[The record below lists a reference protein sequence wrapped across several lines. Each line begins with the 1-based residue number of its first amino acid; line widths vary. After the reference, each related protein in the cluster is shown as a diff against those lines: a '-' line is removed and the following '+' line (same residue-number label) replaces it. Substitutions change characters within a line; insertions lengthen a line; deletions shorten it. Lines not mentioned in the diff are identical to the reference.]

1 MQTVTNQIKQ
11 SMAGSSWIRKMFEKG
26 LELKKRYGADAV
38 CDFSLGNPDVPPP
51 AKTKEVLE
59 GLAAKAIE
67 PLGLGYCPNAG
78 IPVVR
83 EAIAAYLSNQQQT
96 DVKPGNVVMTV
107 GAAGALVAFF
117 RAVIEPGDEVLCP
130 APYFVEYGSY
140 CGHFGGVLKAVD
152 SKSDEG
158 FRPDFDAMEKAIGPK
173 TRAILVNSPNN
184 PTGCIYA
191 AEDMARLAA
200 IVDRVNAAREA
211 EGGRP
216 LFLLSDE
223 PYRAFAYDGA
233 TVPAVLPLT
242 PYAVVLGSF
251 SKTLSLAGERI
262 GYLAIGSAM
271 PDGDTLLAGE
281 RIGYL
286 AIGSAMPDG
295 DTLINAV
302 TLTNRTLGFVNAPV
316 LGQRLAAALLDQ
328 TVDLEIY
335 DRRRKLMAKVLSDAG
350 VDFVMPKG
358 AFYFFPKAP
367 GGDDLAFVDALQDER
382 ILVVPGRGF
391 GMAGHVR
398 LSCSVD
404 EAIIARSAEGF
415 KRAVARCR

>member
-1 MQTVTNQIKQ
+1 MQTVTNQIRE

-26 LELKKRYGADAV
+26 LELKRLHGAEAV

-51 AKTKEVLE
+51 AKTKAVLE
-59 GLAAKAIE
+59 SIAAEAVR

-78 IPVVR
+78 IPAVR
-83 EAIAAYLSNQQQT
+83 EAIAAYLSRQQQSP
-96 DVKPGNVVMTV
+96 VAAANVVMTV
-107 GAAGALVAFF
+107 GAAGALVSFF
-117 RAVIEPGDEVLCP
+117 RAVIEPGDEVICP

-140 CGHFGGVLKAVD
+140 CGHFGGVLKPVPSLA
-152 SKSDEG
+152 DEG
-158 FRPDFDAMEKAIGPK
+158 FRLNLDAIEAAITPK
-173 TRAILVNSPNN
+173 TRALLVNSPNN
-184 PTGCIYA
+184 PTGCIYSV
-191 AEDMARLAA
+191 DDVRRLAA
-200 IVDRVNAAREA
+200 LVDMVNAARGE
-211 EGGRP
+211 EGRP

-233 TVPAVLPLT
+233 TVPPVLPLT

-262 GYLAIGSAM
+262 GYVAVSPAM
-271 PDGDTLLAGE
+271 PDGATLV
-281 RIGYL
+281 
-286 AIGSAMPDG
+286 
-295 DTLINAV
+295 NAV

-316 LGQRLAAALLDQ
+316 IGQRLAMALLDE

-350 VDFVMPKG
+350 VEFVMPRG

-367 GGDDLAFVDALQDER
+367 GGDDIAFVDALQDEL
-382 ILVVPGRGF
+382 ILAVPGRGF
-391 GMAGHVR
+391 GMAGFVR

-404 EAIIARSAEGF
+404 EKIIARSAEGF
-415 KRAVARCR
+415 KRAVAKMKGR

>member
-1 MQTVTNQIKQ
+1 
-11 SMAGSSWIRKMFEKG
+11 MFEKG
-26 LELKKRYGADAV
+26 IELKKQHGADAV

-59 GLAAKAIE
+59 AIAAKAIE

-78 IPVVR
+78 LPPVR
-83 EAIAAYLSNQQQT
+83 EAIAGYLAKQQAT
-96 DVKPGNVVMTV
+96 DVKAGNVIMTV
-107 GAAGALVAFF
+107 GAAGALVSFF
-117 RAVIEPGDEVLCP
+117 RAVIESGDEVICP

-140 CGHFGGVLKAVD
+140 CGHFGGVLKAIA
-152 SKSDEG
+152 SKPDEG
-158 FRPDFDAMEKAIGPK
+158 FRPDFDAMAAAVTPK
-173 TRAILVNSPNN
+173 TRAFLINSPNN

-191 AEDMARLAA
+191 EEDLRRLAE
-200 IVDRVNAAREA
+200 IVNKVNAARQA
-211 EGGRP
+211 EFGDAARP
-216 LFLLSDE
+216 LYLLSDE

-233 TVPAVLPLT
+233 VVPPVMPLT

-262 GYLAIGSAM
+262 GYVAIHPEM
-271 PDGDTLLAGE
+271 PDGTTLV
-281 RIGYL
+281 
-286 AIGSAMPDG
+286 
-295 DTLINAV
+295 NAV

-316 LGQRLAAALLDQ
+316 IGQRLAAQLLDQ

-350 VDFVMPKG
+350 VEFVEPKG

-367 GGDDLAFVDALQDER
+367 GGDDLKFVDALQEEL
-382 ILVVPGRGF
+382 ILAVPGRGF
-391 GMAGHVR
+391 GMAGHIR

-404 EAIIARSAEGF
+404 EKIIARSAEGF
-415 KRAVARCR
+415 KRAVAKMRG

>member
-1 MQTVTNQIKQ
+1 MRAMQTVTNQIRQ

-26 LELKKRYGADAV
+26 LELKRQFGADAV

-51 AKTKEVLE
+51 AKTRDVLA
-59 GLAAKAIE
+59 GIAAKAVQ

-78 IPVVR
+78 IPAVR
-83 EAIAAYLSNQQQT
+83 EAIAAYLSRQQECP
-96 DVKPGNVVMTV
+96 VAAGNVVMTV
-107 GAAGALVAFF
+107 GAAGALVSFF
-117 RAVIEPGDEVLCP
+117 RAVVDPGDEILCP

-140 CGHFGGVLKAVD
+140 CGHFGGVLKTVD
-152 SKSDEG
+152 SNPDAG
-158 FRPDFDAMEKAIGPK
+158 FQPDFDAMERAIGPR

-191 AEDMARLAA
+191 AEDMRRLAA
-200 IVDRVNAAREA
+200 IVDRVNAERAKLA
-211 EGGRP
+211 DGRP

-233 TVPAVLPLT
+233 VVPPVLPLT

-262 GYLAIGSAM
+262 GYVAFNPAM
-271 PDGDTLLAGE
+271 PDGDTLV
-281 RIGYL
+281 
-286 AIGSAMPDG
+286 
-295 DTLINAV
+295 NAV

-316 LGQRLAAALLDQ
+316 IGQRLAAALLDE
-328 TVDLEIY
+328 TVDLEVY
-335 DRRRKLMAKVLSDAG
+335 DRRRRLMAQVLTDAG
-350 VDFVMPKG
+350 IEFTMPKG

-367 GGDDLAFVDALQDER
+367 GGDDIAFVDALQEER
-382 ILVVPGRGF
+382 ILAVPGRGF
-391 GMAGHVR
+391 GMAGFIR

-404 EAIIARSAEGF
+404 ENIIARSAEGF
-415 KRAVARCR
+415 KRAVAKFRG

>member
-1 MQTVTNQIKQ
+1 
-11 SMAGSSWIRKMFEKG
+11 MAGSSWIRKMFEKG
-26 LELKKRYGADAV
+26 IELKKQHGADAV

-59 GLAAKAIE
+59 AIAAKAIE

-78 IPVVR
+78 LPPVR
-83 EAIAAYLSNQQQT
+83 EAIAGYLAKQQAT
-96 DVKPGNVVMTV
+96 DVKAGNVIMTV
-107 GAAGALVAFF
+107 GAAGALVSFF
-117 RAVIEPGDEVLCP
+117 RAVIESGDEVICP

-140 CGHFGGVLKAVD
+140 CGHFGGVLKAIA
-152 SKSDEG
+152 SKPDEG
-158 FRPDFDAMEKAIGPK
+158 FRPDFDAMAAAVTPK
-173 TRAILVNSPNN
+173 TRAFLINSPNN

-191 AEDMARLAA
+191 EEDLRCLAE
-200 IVDRVNAAREA
+200 IVNKVNAARQA
-211 EGGRP
+211 EFGDAARP
-216 LFLLSDE
+216 LYLLSDE

-233 TVPAVLPLT
+233 VVPPVMPLT

-262 GYLAIGSAM
+262 GYVAIHPEM
-271 PDGDTLLAGE
+271 PDGTTLV
-281 RIGYL
+281 
-286 AIGSAMPDG
+286 
-295 DTLINAV
+295 NAV

-316 LGQRLAAALLDQ
+316 IGQRLAAQLLDQ

-350 VDFVMPKG
+350 VEFVEPKG

-367 GGDDLAFVDALQDER
+367 GGDDLKFVDALQEEL
-382 ILVVPGRGF
+382 ILAVPGRGF
-391 GMAGHVR
+391 GMAGHIR

-404 EAIIARSAEGF
+404 EKIIARSAEGF
-415 KRAVARCR
+415 KRAVAKMRG

>member
-1 MQTVTNQIKQ
+1 MQTVTGQIKQ

-26 LELKKRYGADAV
+26 IELKKQYGADKV

-59 GLAAKAIE
+59 AIAAKAIE

-78 IPVVR
+78 LPPVR
-83 EAIAAYLSNQQQT
+83 EAIAGYLAKQQACAI
-96 DVKPGNVVMTV
+96 DAGHVIMTV
-107 GAAGALVAFF
+107 GAAGALVSFF
-117 RAVIEPGDEVLCP
+117 RAVVEPGDEIICP

-140 CGHFGGVLKAVD
+140 CGHFGGVLKAIA
-152 SKSDEG
+152 SKPDEG
-158 FRPDFDAMEKAIGPK
+158 FRPDFDAMEAAVTPK
-173 TRAILVNSPNN
+173 TRAFLVNSPNN
-184 PTGCIYA
+184 PTGCIYSEA
-191 AEDMARLAA
+191 DMRRLAD
-200 IVDRVNAAREA
+200 IVNRVNAQRQA
-211 EGGRP
+211 ELGDAARP
-216 LFLLSDE
+216 LYLLSDE

-233 TVPAVLPLT
+233 VVPPVMPLT

-262 GYLAIGSAM
+262 GYVAIHPEM
-271 PDGDTLLAGE
+271 PDGDMLV
-281 RIGYL
+281 
-286 AIGSAMPDG
+286 
-295 DTLINAV
+295 NAV

-316 LGQRLAAALLDQ
+316 IGQRLAAQLLDQ
-328 TVDLEIY
+328 TVDLEVY
-335 DRRRKLMAKVLSDAG
+335 DRRRKLMAKVLREAG
-350 VDFVMPKG
+350 IEFTEPKG

-367 GGDDLAFVDALQDER
+367 GGDDLKFVDALQEEL

-404 EAIIARSAEGF
+404 EQIIARSAEGF
-415 KRAVARCR
+415 KRAVAKLRG

>member
-26 LELKKRYGADAV
+26 LELKKQYGADAV

-59 GLAAKAIE
+59 ALAAKAIE

-78 IPVVR
+78 LPAVR
-83 EAIAAYLSNQQQT
+83 EAIAGYLSKQQEMT
-96 DVKPGNVVMTV
+96 VDAGHVIMTV
-107 GAAGALVAFF
+107 GAAGALVSFF

-140 CGHFGGVLKAVD
+140 CGHFGGVLKTVPSNPDA
-152 SKSDEG
+152 G
-158 FRPDFDAMEKAIGPK
+158 FQPDFEAMEKAIGPK

-191 AEDMARLAA
+191 KEDLEKLAA
-200 IVDRVNAAREA
+200 IVNKVNETRE
-211 EGGRP
+211 RP

-242 PYAVVLGSF
+242 PFAVVLGSF

-262 GYLAIGSAM
+262 GYVAFNPNM
-271 PDGDTLLAGE
+271 PDGDTLV
-281 RIGYL
+281 
-286 AIGSAMPDG
+286 
-295 DTLINAV
+295 NAV

-335 DRRRKLMAKVLSDAG
+335 DRRRKLMAKVLTEAG
-350 VDFVMPKG
+350 IEFAMPKG

-367 GGDDLAFVDALQDER
+367 GGDDLKFVDALQEEK

-391 GMAGHVR
+391 GMTGFVR

-404 EAIIARSAEGF
+404 EKIIARSAEGF
-415 KRAVARCR
+415 KRAVAKMKA

>member
-1 MQTVTNQIKQ
+1 
-11 SMAGSSWIRKMFEKG
+11 MAGSSWIRKMFEKG
-26 LELKKRYGADAV
+26 LELKRLHGAEAV

-51 AKTKEVLE
+51 SKAKAVLE
-59 GLAAKAIE
+59 AIAAEAVK

-83 EAIAAYLSNQQQT
+83 EAIAAYLARQQQMP
-96 DVKPGNVVMTV
+96 VSAANVVMTV
-107 GAAGALVAFF
+107 GAAGALVSFF
-117 RAVIEPGDEVLCP
+117 RAVIEPGDEVICL

-140 CGHFGGVLKAVD
+140 CGHFGGVLKPVPSLA
-152 SKSDEG
+152 DEG
-158 FRPDFDAMEKAIGPK
+158 FRPDIAAIEAAVTPK
-173 TRAILVNSPNN
+173 TRALLVNSPNN

-191 AEDMARLAA
+191 AEDMKRLAA
-200 IVDRVNAAREA
+200 LVDKVNAARGE
-211 EGGRP
+211 EGRP

-233 TVPAVLPLT
+233 TVPPVLPLT

-262 GYLAIGSAM
+262 GYVAVSPAM
-271 PDGDTLLAGE
+271 PDGATLV
-281 RIGYL
+281 
-286 AIGSAMPDG
+286 
-295 DTLINAV
+295 NAV

-316 LGQRLAAALLDQ
+316 IGQRLATALLDE

-335 DRRRKLMAKVLSDAG
+335 DRRRKLMAKVLTDAG
-350 VDFVMPKG
+350 VEFVMPRG

-367 GGDDLAFVDALQDER
+367 GGDDLAFVDALQDE
-382 ILVVPGRGF
+382 LVLAVPGRGF
-391 GMAGHVR
+391 GMAGFIR

-404 EAIIARSAEGF
+404 EKIIARSAEGF
-415 KRAVARCR
+415 ARAVARMKGR